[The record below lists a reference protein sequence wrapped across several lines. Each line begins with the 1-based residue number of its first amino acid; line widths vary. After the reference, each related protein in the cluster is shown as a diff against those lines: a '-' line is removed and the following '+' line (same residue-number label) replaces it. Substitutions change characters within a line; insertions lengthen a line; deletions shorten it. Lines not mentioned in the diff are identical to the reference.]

1 MFTQRK
7 KLKIKTCDGCEYRC
21 ELGYVLRDK
30 IPGLP
35 LVQMWPTIDGCCI
48 EEYIDP
54 DGERVI
60 SHQSSECSER
70 FYNVPEYKGLD
81 FERDFGSPQHCIAT
95 IKLARRIAT
104 YCDHYKQR

>member
-54 DGERVI
+54 EGERVI
-60 SHQSSECSER
+60 PHQ
-70 FYNVPEYKGLD
+70 
-81 FERDFGSPQHCIAT
+81 
-95 IKLARRIAT
+95 
-104 YCDHYKQR
+104 